1 MCFLATFQNV
11 QKRTLISIAHVKD
24 SLSTFFKP
32 RNGMNRKLLW
42 MLVFMFILQVTP
54 LFAEVTIAYLY
65 TFFRYDWQVDQYS
78 NYQSITSLARVVSM
92 TVFVPIIKAT
102 NANEIYIVLGT
113 NLTFIARCFIKG
125 IALDGWIYYL
135 GKSCITYFLCK
146 LVSNIRYFQEH
157 LLMCLEGM
165 VTRVSEL

>member
-1 MCFLATFQNV
+1 
-11 QKRTLISIAHVKD
+11 
-24 SLSTFFKP
+24 
-32 RNGMNRKLLW
+32 
-42 MLVFMFILQVTP
+42 MFILQVTP

-92 TVFVPIIKAT
+92 TVFVLIIKAT

-135 GKSCITYFLCK
+135 GKSYITYFL
-146 LVSNIRYFQEH
+146 QT
-157 LLMCLEGM
+157 G
-165 VTRVSEL
+165 

>member
-1 MCFLATFQNV
+1 
-11 QKRTLISIAHVKD
+11 
-24 SLSTFFKP
+24 
-32 RNGMNRKLLW
+32 
-42 MLVFMFILQVTP
+42 MFILQVTP

-135 GKSCITYFLCK
+135 GKSCITYFCK
-146 LVSNIRYFQEH
+146 LVSNIKYCQEH